1 MIRDKIFVK
10 FAIVFGIG
18 VLLFGSIIFFVNR
31 NHKNEKHLNKVH
43 KSVDAENTPV
53 SDGPIK
59 QTSAGFYLYDK
70 AEQPIMNDQII
81 EVSSD
86 GKYEFNLECINNCNT
101 TLNYIIAVFVNDC
114 YQEIEHIEGG
124 EEKAGAFLLNPNSS
138 EKLNIKFSAKSFNR
152 KNNQLRMVMIYYP
165 DNIPNDSL
173 DQVLVGESAGVYKI
187 KGTLPNIANPRKSS
201 YI

>member
-10 FAIVFGIG
+10 IAIVFGIG

-31 NHKNEKHLNKVH
+31 NPKNEKHLNKVH
-43 KSVDAENTPV
+43 KSVDAESTPV
-53 SDGPIK
+53 SDGSIK

-86 GKYEFNLECINNCNT
+86 GKYEFNLECINSCNT

-114 YQEIEHIEGG
+114 YQ
-124 EEKAGAFLLNPNSS
+124 
-138 EKLNIKFSAKSFNR
+138 
-152 KNNQLRMVMIYYP
+152 
-165 DNIPNDSL
+165 
-173 DQVLVGESAGVYKI
+173 
-187 KGTLPNIANPRKSS
+187 
-201 YI
+201 

>member
-31 NHKNEKHLNKVH
+31 NPKNEKHLNKVH
-43 KSVDAENTPV
+43 KSVDAESTPV

-86 GKYEFNLECINNCNT
+86 GKYEFNLECINSCNT

-165 DNIPNDSL
+165 DN
-173 DQVLVGESAGVYKI
+173 
-187 KGTLPNIANPRKSS
+187 KS
-201 YI
+201 